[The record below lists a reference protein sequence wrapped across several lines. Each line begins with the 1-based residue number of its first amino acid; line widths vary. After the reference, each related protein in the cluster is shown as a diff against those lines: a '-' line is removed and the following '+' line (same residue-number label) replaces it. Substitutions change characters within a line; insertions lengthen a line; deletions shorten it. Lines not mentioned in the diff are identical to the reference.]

1 MTAREK
7 LLADC
12 EAFLE
17 RSGMKPYRLGKEAL
31 NDAGFMARLR
41 AGSDVTLGTA
51 ETIRRFMAE
60 YRPPNPTRAARAARV
75 RASEAA
81 A

>member
-1 MTAREK
+1 MLTREK

-17 RSGMKPYRLGKEAL
+17 RTGMKPYRLGKEAL

-41 AGSDVTLGTA
+41 EKSDVTLGTA
-51 ETIRRFMAE
+51 EKLYRFMSE
-60 YRPPNPTRAARAARV
+60 YRQPSPLESGGAKAA
-75 RASEAA
+75 
-81 A
+81 